1 MRTQAATNAGYPDM
15 STTSGTSA
23 LLGHTYPAAG
33 ECTIHVF
40 AVQADGIGYFAV
52 TKQVTVGDIPAA
64 PTGLSASV
72 VCGHEI
78 NLAWTWP

>member
-1 MRTQAATNAGYPDM
+1 MRD
-15 STTSGTSA
+15 A
-23 LLGHTYPAAG
+23 LTCSRPAAHPRCWGIPIRPTG
-33 ECTIHVF
+33 EYTIRVF
-40 AVQADGIGYFAV
+40 AVQADGIGYFAG